1 MNPSVTIHTII
12 KNEDQWIWYALMSVI
27 DFADQILIYD
37 TGSTDNTLDIIKSI
51 NSPKIVLE
59 SHLASTREDLV
70 KLRQLQLDRTRTPWF
85 MLLDGDEIWPQENL
99 HQLFKAAAGA
109 NSPTLAF
116 VTRTRNCIGDIY
128 HYLPEAK
135 GHYRIAGRT
144 GHLNIRLIRKA
155 PDLRVMG
162 EYPLETYTLAG
173 TPIQNLES
181 RTQFV
186 DTWYLHLTHLSRST
200 LRSSTSSVIDR
211 LKKHKFRFGIKMTRA
226 ELPQVLW
233 QSRPTLVPPPITN
246 RWLELIKSIL

>member
-1 MNPSVTIHTII
+1 
-12 KNEDQWIWYALMSVI
+12 
-27 DFADQILIYD
+27 
-37 TGSTDNTLDIIKSI
+37 
-51 NSPKIVLE
+51 
-59 SHLASTREDLV
+59 
-70 KLRQLQLDRTRTPWF
+70 
-85 MLLDGDEIWPQENL
+85 
-99 HQLFKAAAGA
+99 
-109 NSPTLAF
+109 
-116 VTRTRNCIGDIY
+116 
-128 HYLPEAK
+128 
-135 GHYRIAGRT
+135 
-144 GHLNIRLIRKA
+144 
-155 PDLRVMG
+155 MG